1 MNRLKL
7 RGGEHQGKG
16 EQGIELCVFLFLVV
30 PSMAVSFFTARQ
42 VQLSFV
48 LTATSTILLD
58 LALMGL
64 VLYFLWKNRESLDMV
79 GLVSHTV
86 WLDVVLGLVLFFPVY
101 LSVNYLERALNWIGL
116 SSPKALL
123 PFLVPRGTGQKFL
136 AFLLVTVVAVTEET
150 VFRGY
155 LIHRF
160 SNITGSPAVAV
171 LVSSVIF
178 SLGHGY
184 QGPAALIV
192 VFLLGVIFSL
202 IFLIRKNLVAPI
214 IMHFLQDFV
223 GILIL
228 PVMAAGL

>member
-48 LTATSTILLD
+48 LTATSTILLN

-123 PFLVPRGTGQKFL
+123 PFLVPMGTGQKFL

-160 SNITGSPAVAV
+160 RNITGSPAVAV